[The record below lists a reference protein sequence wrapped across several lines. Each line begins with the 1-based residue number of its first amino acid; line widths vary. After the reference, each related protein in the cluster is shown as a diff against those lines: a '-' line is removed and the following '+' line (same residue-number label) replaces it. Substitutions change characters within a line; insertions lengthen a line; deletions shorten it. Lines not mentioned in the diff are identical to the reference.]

1 MTTMITELSDALKEA
16 GASDASARKA
26 AGTMAAYESRFAKI
40 DTDLTVLK
48 RMAGFN
54 LGATMTLLFPA
65 LKH

>member
-1 MTTMITELSDALKEA
+1 MTTMITELYDALKEA

-26 AGTMAAYESRFAKI
+26 AETMAAYESRFSKI

-48 RMAGFN
+48 WMAGFN
-54 LGATMTLLFPA
+54 LGATMTLLFLA